1 MMSCLVQCFADIK
14 KALYRKIQSRR
25 STEIQYF
32 CIRIFRNVSF
42 HNNTFA
48 RKRVQ
53 RYSFFLI
60 QPNFFVCY
68 KT

>member
-1 MMSCLVQCFADIK
+1 MMSCLVQCFAMIK
-14 KALYRKIQSRR
+14 KALCRKIQSRR
-25 STEIQYF
+25 SAEFQYF
-32 CIRIFRNVSF
+32 CIRIFRNVS
-42 HNNTFA
+42 HYNNTIV